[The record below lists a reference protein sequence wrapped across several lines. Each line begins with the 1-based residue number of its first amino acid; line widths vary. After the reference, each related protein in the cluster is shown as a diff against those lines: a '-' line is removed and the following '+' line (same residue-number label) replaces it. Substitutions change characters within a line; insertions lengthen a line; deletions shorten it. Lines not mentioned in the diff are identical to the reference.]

1 MKTKLLVILGALLGA
16 SGTVLAQGTAFT
28 YQGRLLD
35 GGVPAN
41 GAFDL
46 EFTLYDSATG
56 GGIVAGPLVKED
68 VPVADGL
75 FQVELDF
82 GAGAF
87 GAEAR
92 WLGMGVRPGASG
104 EGFLA
109 LPTRQRL
116 YAVPQAQF
124 ALVAGSVTRGAI
136 TADMLAGGA
145 VTSDKLQDD
154 AVTTSKLAPGAVTT
168 DKLRDG
174 AVTAAKLA
182 GGPGSGVDAD
192 TVDGRHAADFAA
204 AASVTNTVRRTG
216 DGMSG
221 LLSIA
226 PGKGEGGLS
235 VSTSRGG
242 GTETAGVIF
251 RNQPELLQGIAAP
264 ALHLEN
270 GFGPANAGVLSVQN
284 KGSGLLARFST
295 ATRDVAVLDVTG
307 RLNLNGDTD
316 AGPLLEVRN
325 AGSGPLAVFGDSSDW
340 KTKID
345 ANGNIDASGYV
356 NAAAGL
362 FTSGEA
368 LVGGKDLTVQGA
380 GAENAYLGGDG
391 TGDVELGS
399 KNPSV
404 TTVTLWN
411 KGAGR
416 HLDLTCRALTIIGGA
431 DLTEPFEIAG
441 EEPLPQGTVVVID
454 HERPGRLKR
463 CDRPYDTRVAGV
475 ISGAGGLQ
483 PGLTLSQGKLADSGA
498 QVALTGRVYVLADAT
513 EAPIV
518 PGDLLTTS
526 AVPGHAMKVSDPIRG
541 QGATLGKAMS
551 GLPRGRGLV
560 LVLINL
566 Q

>member
-1 MKTKLLVILGALLGA
+1 MKSNLLLILGAILGA
-16 SGTVLAQGTAFT
+16 SCAVRAQGTAFT

-35 GGVPAN
+35 AGVPAT

-46 EFTLYDSATG
+46 EFTLYDNSTG
-56 GGIVAGPLVKED
+56 GGVVAGPLVKED
-68 VPVADGL
+68 VPVVDGL

-82 GAGAF
+82 GAGTF

-92 WLGMGVRPGASG
+92 WLGVGVRPGTSG

-124 ALVAGSVTRGAI
+124 ALVAGSVIRGAI
-136 TADMLAGGA
+136 TADMIA
-145 VTSDKLQDD
+145 T
-154 AVTTSKLAPGAVTT
+154 GAVTT
-168 DKLRDG
+168 DKLQDG
-174 AVTAAKLA
+174 AVTAAKLV

-192 TVDGRHAADFAA
+192 TVDGRHASDFAPA
-204 AASVTNTVRRTG
+204 TAVANAVQRTG

-221 LLSIA
+221 PLSIT
-226 PGKGEGGLS
+226 PGKGESGLS

-242 GTETAGVIF
+242 GAEAAGVIF

-284 KGSGLLARFST
+284 RGSGLLARFST
-295 ATRDVAVLDVTG
+295 ATRDVAVLDVAG

-325 AGSGPLAVFGDSSDW
+325 AGSGPLAVFGDPSDW

-345 ANGNIDASGYV
+345 ASGNIDSVGYV

-368 LVGGKDLTVQGA
+368 LVGGRDLTVQGA
-380 GAENAYLGGDG
+380 GTENAYLGGDG

-404 TTVTLWN
+404 TTVSLWN
-411 KGAGR
+411 RGAGR
-416 HLDLTCRALTIIGGA
+416 HLDLTCRALTIVGGA

-441 EEPLPQGTVVVID
+441 KEPLPKGTVVVID

-483 PGLTLSQGKLADSGA
+483 PGLTLSQGELADAGV

-526 AVPGHAMKVSDPIRG
+526 ALPGHAMKVRDPIRG

-551 GLPRGRGLV
+551 GLSHGQGLV